1 MKADSVVEV
10 ISLLDEA
17 RVEVW
22 LDGGWG
28 VDALLEVETRAH
40 RDLDVIVSV
49 ADVPAL
55 RKALAA
61 AGFREKPGGTSSGFV
76 LADERGRE
84 VDVHAIQFDSRGC
97 GVFALPDGRR
107 WPFPPSAFAGR
118 GRVGARSV
126 RCLSA
131 EAQVQCH
138 GQGYAPTDKDLA
150 DMEQLQER
158 FGVVLP
164 LALCRQA
171 QPRAER
177 APVLAELVARE
188 PIFHRPEL
196 GTTRRDFE
204 NMVEPDFWEVGASGR
219 RYGRADVLDL
229 LEKRHQTPHDDPW
242 ETSDFQCREIAPD
255 DFLLTYTLRQNAR
268 VTRRATLWRRRD
280 GAWRIAYHQGTL
292 VLDS

>member
-1 MKADSVVEV
+1 M
-10 ISLLDEA
+10 
-17 RVEVW
+17 
-22 LDGGWG
+22 
-28 VDALLEVETRAH
+28 
-40 RDLDVIVSV
+40 
-49 ADVPAL
+49 
-55 RKALAA
+55 
-61 AGFREKPGGTSSGFV
+61 

-84 VDVHAIQFDSRGC
+84 VDVHAIQFDSRGR

-138 GQGYAPTDKDLA
+138 GQGYAPTEKDLA
-150 DMEQLQER
+150 DMERLQER

-219 RYGRADVLDL
+219 RYGRAEVLDL

-292 VLDS
+292 VEDG